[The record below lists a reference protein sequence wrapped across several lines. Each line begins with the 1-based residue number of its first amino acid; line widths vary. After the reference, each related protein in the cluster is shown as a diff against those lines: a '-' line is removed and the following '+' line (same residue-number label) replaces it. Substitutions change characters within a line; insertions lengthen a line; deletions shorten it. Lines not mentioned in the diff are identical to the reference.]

1 VTVADFTAKDVKALR
16 DRTGAG
22 MMDCKAALQEADG
35 DIEKAVEIL
44 RVKLGK
50 QVQKLAGREA
60 TDGTIQSYIHANGKV
75 GVLVEVDCNTDFVAR
90 NEDFIAF
97 AKDVAL
103 HIAASPQVRWV
114 GADEVP
120 DDARQAELRVFEQ
133 QAEAEGKPENIRQ
146 RIAEGKLNKWL
157 DDVVLLKQ
165 PHVHGEKHDGKTIED
180 LRGDLSAKTGENVVI
195 RRFTRFAVGE

>member
-1 VTVADFTAKDVKALR
+1 MAETAAISAKDVKALR

-35 DIEKAVEIL
+35 DLDKAVEIL

-60 TDGTIQSYIHANGKV
+60 TEGTVQSYIHANGKV
-75 GVLVEVDCNTDFVAR
+75 GVLVEVDCNTDFVAT
-90 NEDFIAF
+90 NEKFVAF

-103 HIAASPQVRWV
+103 HIAASPQTKWV
-114 GADEVP
+114 SAEDVP
-120 DDARQAELRVFEQ
+120 
-133 QAEAEGKPENIRQ
+133 AEAKEAEMRVYAQQLGNVPENAREKA
-146 RIAEGKLNKWL
+146 AEGKLRKWL
-157 DDVVLLKQ
+157 EEVVLLEQ
-165 PHVHGEKHDGKTIED
+165 PHVNGDKHDNKTIEQ
-180 LRGDLSAKTGENVVI
+180 LRAELSGETGENVVI